1 MKNIFTTETTASEL
15 EAILKVIKE
24 QFPVDAAAVAS
35 AIITVTI
42 QFRLGRL
49 QRSLKAFYKWPQA
62 NQEDETG

>member
-42 QFRLGRL
+42 
-49 QRSLKAFYKWPQA
+49 
-62 NQEDETG
+62 